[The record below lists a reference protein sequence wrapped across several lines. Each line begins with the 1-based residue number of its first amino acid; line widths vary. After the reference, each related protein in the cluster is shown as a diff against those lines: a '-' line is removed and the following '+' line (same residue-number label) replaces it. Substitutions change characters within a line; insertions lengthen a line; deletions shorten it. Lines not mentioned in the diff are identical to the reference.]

1 MEYLKDVLNIL
12 CMLKGLPKWNEL
24 FIIILE
30 IILNR
35 IIRGF
40 SSKHDRFLNYTY

>member
-30 IILNR
+30 IIYWIALFEDLVVST
-35 IIRGF
+35 IDF
-40 SSKHDRFLNYTY
+40 